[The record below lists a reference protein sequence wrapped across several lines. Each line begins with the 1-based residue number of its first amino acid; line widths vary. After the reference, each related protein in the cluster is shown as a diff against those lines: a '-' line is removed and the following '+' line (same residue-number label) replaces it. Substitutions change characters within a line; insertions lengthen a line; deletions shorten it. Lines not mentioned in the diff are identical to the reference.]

1 MVQLGPEPI
10 LMVIKGILSES
21 LKIFNDSS
29 LYLLFGFLVAGL
41 LHVFFPEE
49 RIFRHLGGKRYSSV
63 LKASLLGVPLPLCS
77 CGVVPT
83 ALSLKKQGASDGAT
97 LSFLISTPE
106 TGVDSIAVT
115 YALLGPVFTI
125 FRPMAAF
132 FSAVV
137 AGLLVNFSQ
146 RKEKETPAMVR
157 LECAVCTLEKTDGH
171 QHNLSEKVNR
181 VVDYAFSEFLRE
193 IALWFLIA
201 ILIAGVISYII
212 PERALESYLGKGLF
226 SMVVM
231 LLIGIPVYV
240 CASAS
245 TPIAAALLLKGLN
258 PGAALVFLLAG
269 PATNAAT
276 VVMVARYL
284 GRKIVV
290 IYLVTIAASA
300 VLMGLLLNQ
309 VFSFLG
315 IAPQAGLATGGEL
328 IPFTV
333 KVISSSILGA
343 LILLT
348 LFRRVGPGHTDECH

>member
-1 MVQLGPEPI
+1 MELELI
-10 LMVIKGILSES
+10 FAAIKGVLWES
-21 LKIFNDSS
+21 LKTFNDSS

-49 RIFRHLGGKRYSSV
+49 GILRHLGGKGISPV
-63 LKASLLGVPLPLCS
+63 LKASLFGVPLPLCS

-106 TGVDSIAVT
+106 TGVDSLAVT

-125 FRPMAAF
+125 FRPVAAF
-132 FSAVV
+132 LTAVA
-137 AGLLVNFSQ
+137 AGLLANFSQ
-146 RKEKETPAMVR
+146 RNENETPAMAR
-157 LECAVCTLEKTDGH
+157 FDCAVCSQERSNGH

-193 IALWFLIA
+193 VALWFVIA

-212 PERALESYLGKGLF
+212 PEQALESYLGKGLL
-226 SMVVM
+226 SMAIMVLV
-231 LLIGIPVYV
+231 GIPLYV

-258 PGAALVFLLAG
+258 PGAALVFLLVG
-269 PATNAAT
+269 PATNTAT
-276 VVMVARYL
+276 LIMVTRYL
-284 GRKIVV
+284 GKKIAA
-290 IYLVTIAASA
+290 IYLATIVASA
-300 VLMGLLLNQ
+300 ILMGLLLNQ
-309 VFSFLG
+309 VFLSLG
-315 IAPQAGLATGGEL
+315 IDPQAGLVVGSEL
-328 IPFTV
+328 IPSTV
-333 KVISSSILGA
+333 KAISSGILGA

-348 LFRRVGPGHTDECH
+348 LFRPVGPEDRDKCH